1 MLLSARD
8 LPKNNELRGK
18 KCRPSVGT
26 GAVASPGRASQN
38 QPGIYLYPVPTPAST
53 SLDYDVALVGA
64 GPAGTACA
72 LALRGSGLRVALL
85 DKSTFPRDKV
95 CGDAVPGHA
104 LKALAQLD
112 PDYAAALWR
121 TEPHDAV
128 RRSRLVAPDGGSF
141 YLHWKLP
148 TFNSPRLA
156 FDAALLA
163 LVRQHTTTEILESA
177 ALKNVEITTDY
188 AHLHLADGRA
198 IRTGLVVGCDG
209 ANSVVGRRLLPEPR
223 LARAHHSAGVRAY
236 FENVAGAESG
246 TTEFFFSR
254 SHLAGYLWLFP
265 VGAGRYNV
273 GLGMLSELVSQH
285 KIDLKKLL
293 LEQLATHPGLASR
306 FREARQLG
314 AIQGFGLPMG
324 GGRQRPASG
333 MRFML
338 CGDAASLIDPLQGH
352 GIDLAIRSG
361 ILAAGQVR
369 ACCER
374 QNFSAGFMQG
384 YDEQLRRQLGPQLAH
399 SYRLQR
405 LLGTRPWLMNL
416 GARLARLPGL
426 RGWAQRLVG

>member
-1 MLLSARD
+1 
-8 LPKNNELRGK
+8 
-18 KCRPSVGT
+18 
-26 GAVASPGRASQN
+26 VA
-38 QPGIYLYPVPTPAST
+38 I
-53 SLDYDVALVGA
+53 VGA

-72 LALRGSGLRVALL
+72 LALRGSGLRVVLL
-85 DKSTFPRDKV
+85 DKAAFPRDKV

-104 LKALAQLD
+104 LKALRQLD
-112 PDYAAALWR
+112 PAYTEALWQL
-121 TEPHDAV
+121 EPRDDV
-128 RRSRLVAPDGGSF
+128 RRSRLVAPSGASF
-141 YLHWKLP
+141 YMHWKLP
-148 TFNSPRLA
+148 TFNSPRLD

-163 LVRQHTTTEILESA
+163 LVRQHTATEVLEGA
-177 ALKNVEITTDY
+177 ALKNIEIT
-188 AHLHLADGRA
+188 AGGAQLHLASGQEIEA
-198 IRTGLVVGCDG
+198 TLVIGCDG
-209 ANSVVGRRLLPEPR
+209 ANSVVGRRLLPEAR

-273 GLGMLSELVSQH
+273 GLGMLSELVAKH

-293 LEQLATHPGLASR
+293 LDSLATHPGLASR
-306 FREARQLG
+306 FAQARQLG
-314 AIQGFGLPMG
+314 PIQGFGLPMG

-333 MRFML
+333 AHFLL

-361 ILAAGQVR
+361 IMAAGQVR
-369 ACCER
+369 TCFEK
-374 QNFSAGFMQG
+374 QDFSADFMAC
-384 YDEQLRRQLGPQLAH
+384 YDAELQRQLGPQLAH

-416 GARLARLPGL
+416 GTRLAQVPGL
-426 RGWAQRLVG
+426 RRWAQRLVG

>member
-1 MLLSARD
+1 MGAGR
-8 LPKNNELRGK
+8 PKS
-18 KCRPSVGT
+18 RPGF
-26 GAVASPGRASQN
+26 
-38 QPGIYLYPVPTPAST
+38 YLYHVSDSAAD
-53 SLDYDVALVGA
+53 LLFYDVAIVGA

-85 DKSTFPRDKV
+85 DKATFPRDKV

-104 LKALAQLD
+104 LKALRQLD
-112 PDYAAALWR
+112 PAYTDALWQLQPR
-121 TEPHDAV
+121 DDV
-128 RRSRLVAPDGGSF
+128 RRSRLVAPSGGSF
-141 YLHWKLP
+141 YMHWKLP
-148 TFNSPRLA
+148 TFNSPRLD

-163 LVRQHTTTEILESA
+163 LVRRHTATEVLENA
-177 ALKNVEITTDY
+177 ALKNIEIT
-188 AHLHLADGRA
+188 AGCARLHLASGQEITA
-198 IRTGLVVGCDG
+198 SLVIGCDG
-209 ANSVVGRRLLPEPR
+209 ANSVVSRRLLPEPR

-236 FENVAGAESG
+236 FENVADAESG

-273 GLGMLSELVSQH
+273 GLGMLSELVAKH
-285 KIDLKKLL
+285 KVDLKKLL
-293 LEQLATHPGLASR
+293 LESLATHPALASR

-314 AIQGFGLPMG
+314 PIQGFGLPMG

-333 MRFML
+333 ARFML

-361 ILAAGQVR
+361 ILAAAQV
-369 ACCER
+369 
-374 QNFSAGFMQG
+374 QNCFAQQDFSAELMAK
-384 YDEQLRRQLGPQLAH
+384 YDAELQRQLGPQLAH

-416 GARLARLPGL
+416 GTRLAQLPGL
-426 RGWAQRLVG
+426 GRWAQRLVG

>member
-1 MLLSARD
+1 MQLGGASRGQNTRLAR
-8 LPKNNELRGK
+8 
-18 KCRPSVGT
+18 S
-26 GAVASPGRASQN
+26 RA
-38 QPGIYLYPVPTPAST
+38 GFYLYRVPSPAPDF
-53 SLDYDVALVGA
+53 LAYDVAIVGA
-64 GPAGTACA
+64 GPAGAACA
-72 LALRGSGLRVALL
+72 LALRGRGLRVALL
-85 DKSTFPRDKV
+85 DKATFPRDKV

-104 LKALAQLD
+104 LKALRQLD
-112 PDYAAALWR
+112 PAYVEALWQL
-121 TEPHDAV
+121 EPRDDV

-141 YLHWKLP
+141 FMHWKLP

-163 LVRQHTTTEILESA
+163 LVRQHTTTEVLENA
-177 ALKNVEITTDY
+177 ALKTIEITPDY
-188 AHLHLADGRA
+188 ARLALASGQEIRA
-198 IRTGLVVGCDG
+198 GLVIGCDG

-223 LARAHHSAGVRAY
+223 LARAYHSAGVRAY

-314 AIQGFGLPMG
+314 PILGFGLPMG
-324 GGRQRPASG
+324 GGRQRPCSG
-333 MRFML
+333 ARFML

-352 GIDLAIRSG
+352 GIDMAVRSG
-361 ILAAGQVR
+361 IMAAAQ
-369 ACCER
+369 AR
-374 QNFSAGFMQG
+374 QCVAQNDFSAKFMHA
-384 YDEQLRRQLGPQLAH
+384 YDAEVQRQLGPVLARN
-399 SYRLQR
+399 YRLMR
-405 LLGTRPWLMNL
+405 LLGTRPWLLNL
-416 GARLARLPGL
+416 GARLAQLPGL
-426 RGWAQRLVG
+426 GRRLQRLLG